1 MPRDLISEPSQRTSV
16 RSAVLDLIARAGGAR
31 PEEAEYLDELR
42 AVVADGRSRAAD
54 LWEMYRGRGS
64 RHAAAFGRYCE

>member
-31 PEEAEYLDELR
+31 PDEADYLDELR
-42 AVVADGRSRAAD
+42 AVVANRGRAAD
-54 LWEMYRGRGS
+54 LWEMYRGRGG
-64 RHAAAFGRYCE
+64 RNAEAFGRYCE